1 MTTPKTPY
9 DDIDAW
15 DTQEEARLFNRIEG
29 YRRCHTDEVTPLQD
43 ALRALVEA
51 AEKVMR
57 FLAEDDN
64 ATHAWWCEQ
73 DTECTCFVSSLPD
86 AVRAVQALKETNDD

>member
-29 YRRCHTDEVTPLQD
+29 YRRWINRAESPLPVVRPSAGVVRVRESD
-43 ALRALVEA
+43 L
-51 AEKVMR
+51 
-57 FLAEDDN
+57 N
-64 ATHAWWCEQ
+64 A
-73 DTECTCFVSSLPD
+73 FMGG
-86 AVRAVQALKETNDD
+86 RN